1 MLFPQ
6 KVSVF
11 VGKCVYS
18 RYFQG
23 SLYFPPRK
31 RFDNVTAGLHEV
43 LGWQQVLTG
52 REEMETF
59 SSHHYFNLYLSTS
72 LSTCSSPCRL
82 TLARCS
88 LMLRIFLRRIR
99 FIFTYFFFLLFC
111 TCGLGLF
118 SSPSSVSAASFQ
130 AFLALN
136 TETGQRQEKAVALT
150 YFGISEGGRCGGLYP
165 NTEPG

>member
-1 MLFPQ
+1 MQEVSRKSCRVKEVMLFPQ

-99 FIFTYFFFLLFC
+99 FIFTYFLF
-111 TCGLGLF
+111 F
-118 SSPSSVSAASFQ
+118 SSVRVVWVCFLPLLQFQQHLSKRSS
-130 AFLALN
+130 
-136 TETGQRQEKAVALT
+136 
-150 YFGISEGGRCGGLYP
+150 P
-165 NTEPG
+165 